1 VGLIGIICPKYVQFQ
16 VSQKE
21 ARIEQMRNV
30 GIYLFNK
37 VELLDFAGPYEVFST
52 AAELN
57 DRKQFRVFTISEDGG
72 AIKSVN
78 GLIVI
83 PDYSFSNHPKIDILI
98 IPGGEGT
105 KAEIKKK
112 KVMEWVDRTQGSAE
126 IMATVCSGARIPA
139 VLGLLDGLE
148 ATTHQSVID
157 DVKKLAPNVTIDHS
171 KTIYRQREDHDVRR
185 DLSRDRPL
193 APHSEKTLR
202 RNTPKKQ
209 WNTWNMERQRPKTIS
224 LAIVKHISK
233 TN

>member
-1 VGLIGIICPKYVQFQ
+1 MK
-16 VSQKE
+16 
-21 ARIEQMRNV
+21 NV

-52 AAELN
+52 TSESN
-57 DRKQFRVFTISEDGG
+57 DNKSFRVFTISEDGG

-112 KVMEWVDRTQGSAE
+112 KVMEWVNKTQGSAE

-148 ATTHQSVID
+148 ATTHHSVID
-157 DVKKLAPNVTIDHS
+157 DVKKLAPNVIIDHTKRFIDNGKIMTS
-171 KTIYRQREDHDVRR
+171 GGISAGI
-185 DLSRDRPL
+185 DLSL
-193 APHSEKTLR
+193 H
-202 RNTPKKQ
+202 
-209 WNTWNMERQRPKTIS
+209 
-224 LAIVKHISK
+224 IVKKLCGEDVAKK
-233 TN
+233 TMEYMEYGEAAPKNH

>member
-1 VGLIGIICPKYVQFQ
+1 
-16 VSQKE
+16 
-21 ARIEQMRNV
+21 MRNV

-112 KVMEWVDRTQGSAE
+112 KVMEWIDRTQGSAE

-157 DVKKLAPNVTIDHS
+157 DVKKLAPNVTIDHTKRFIDNGKIMTS
-171 KTIYRQREDHDVRR
+171 GGISAGI
-185 DLSRDRPL
+185 DLSL
-193 APHSEKTLR
+193 H
-202 RNTPKKQ
+202 
-209 WNTWNMERQRPKTIS
+209 
-224 LAIVKHISK
+224 IVKKLCGEDTAQK
-233 TN
+233 TMEFMEYGEAAPKNH

>member
-1 VGLIGIICPKYVQFQ
+1 MK
-16 VSQKE
+16 
-21 ARIEQMRNV
+21 NV

-52 AAELN
+52 TSELN
-57 DRKQFRVFTISEDGG
+57 DHKVFKVFTISEDGG

-83 PDYSFSNHPKIDILI
+83 PDYSFDNHPKIDILI

-105 KAEIKKK
+105 KNEIKKK
-112 KVMEWVDRTQGSAE
+112 KVMEWVNKTQGSAE

-157 DVKKLAPNVTIDHS
+157 DVKKLAPNVTIDHTKRFIDNGKIMTS
-171 KTIYRQREDHDVRR
+171 GGISAGI
-185 DLSRDRPL
+185 DLSL
-193 APHSEKTLR
+193 H
-202 RNTPKKQ
+202 
-209 WNTWNMERQRPKTIS
+209 
-224 LAIVKHISK
+224 IVKKLCGEDTAQK
-233 TN
+233 TMEYMEYGEAAPKNH

>member
-1 VGLIGIICPKYVQFQ
+1 MGLIGIICPKYVQFQ

-112 KVMEWVDRTQGSAE
+112 KVMEWIERTYASADV
-126 IMATVCSGARIPA
+126 MATVCSGARIPA

-148 ATTHQSVID
+148 ATTHHSVID
-157 DVKKLAPNVTIDHS
+157 DVKRLAPEVTIDHS
-171 KTIYRQREDHDVRR
+171 KRFVDNGKIMTSGGISAGI
-185 DLSRDRPL
+185 DLSL
-193 APHSEKTLR
+193 HIVKKLCGEKVAEKTMEYMEYGEAA
-202 RNTPKKQ
+202 PK
-209 WNTWNMERQRPKTIS
+209 N
-224 LAIVKHISK
+224 H
-233 TN
+233 

>member
-1 VGLIGIICPKYVQFQ
+1 MGLIGIICPKYVQFQ

-105 KAEIKKK
+105 KSEIKKK
-112 KVMEWVDRTQGSAE
+112 KVMEWIDRTQGSAE

-148 ATTHQSVID
+148 ATTHHSVID
-157 DVKKLAPNVTIDHS
+157 DVKRLAPEVTICG
-171 KTIYRQREDHDVRR
+171 
-185 DLSRDRPL
+185 LSPPFFL
-193 APHSEKTLR
+193 
-202 RNTPKKQ
+202 
-209 WNTWNMERQRPKTIS
+209 
-224 LAIVKHISK
+224 
-233 TN
+233 

>member
-1 VGLIGIICPKYVQFQ
+1 MK
-16 VSQKE
+16 
-21 ARIEQMRNV
+21 NV

-52 AAELN
+52 TSQLN
-57 DRKQFRVFTISEDGG
+57 DHKAFKVFTISEDGG

-83 PDYSFSNHPKIDILI
+83 PDYSFDNHPKIDILV

-112 KVMEWVDRTQGSAE
+112 KVMEWIDKTQASAE

-148 ATTHQSVID
+148 ATTHLLVID
-157 DVKKLAPNVTIDHS
+157 DVKKLAPGVIIDHTKRFIDNGKIMTS
-171 KTIYRQREDHDVRR
+171 GGISAGI
-185 DLSRDRPL
+185 DLSLHIVEKLFGKDVAKKTMDYMEYGEA
-193 APHSEKTLR
+193 APK
-202 RNTPKKQ
+202 NQ
-209 WNTWNMERQRPKTIS
+209 
-224 LAIVKHISK
+224 
-233 TN
+233 

>member
-1 VGLIGIICPKYVQFQ
+1 MK
-16 VSQKE
+16 
-21 ARIEQMRNV
+21 NV

-52 AAELN
+52 TSELN
-57 DRKQFRVFTISEDGG
+57 DHKVFKVFTVSEDGG

-83 PDYSFSNHPKIDILI
+83 PDYSFDNHPKIDILI

-105 KAEIKKK
+105 KNEIKKK
-112 KVMEWVDRTQGSAE
+112 KVMEWVNKTQGSAE

-157 DVKKLAPNVTIDHS
+157 DVKKLAPNVTIDHTKRFIDNGKIMTS
-171 KTIYRQREDHDVRR
+171 GGISAGI
-185 DLSRDRPL
+185 DLSL
-193 APHSEKTLR
+193 H
-202 RNTPKKQ
+202 
-209 WNTWNMERQRPKTIS
+209 
-224 LAIVKHISK
+224 IVKKLCGEDTAQK
-233 TN
+233 TMEYMEYGEAAPKNH

>member
-1 VGLIGIICPKYVQFQ
+1 
-16 VSQKE
+16 
-21 ARIEQMRNV
+21 MRNV

-83 PDYSFSNHPKIDILI
+83 PDYSFDNHPKVDILI

-112 KVMEWVDRTQGSAE
+112 RVMEWIDKTQASAE

-148 ATTHQSVID
+148 ATTHHSVIE
-157 DVKKLAPNVTIDHS
+157 DVKKLAPKVTIDHTKRFIDNGKIMTS
-171 KTIYRQREDHDVRR
+171 GGISAGI
-185 DLSRDRPL
+185 DLSL
-193 APHSEKTLR
+193 H
-202 RNTPKKQ
+202 
-209 WNTWNMERQRPKTIS
+209 
-224 LAIVKHISK
+224 IVKKLCGEETANK
-233 TN
+233 TMEYMEYGEAAPKNH

>member
-1 VGLIGIICPKYVQFQ
+1 MK
-16 VSQKE
+16 
-21 ARIEQMRNV
+21 NV

-52 AAELN
+52 TSELN
-57 DRKQFRVFTISEDGG
+57 DHKVFKVFTISEDGG

-83 PDYSFSNHPKIDILI
+83 PDYSFDNHPKIDILI

-105 KAEIKKK
+105 KNEIKKK
-112 KVMEWVDRTQGSAE
+112 KVMEWVNKTQGSAE

-157 DVKKLAPNVTIDHS
+157 DVKKLAPNVTINHTKRFIDNGKIMTS
-171 KTIYRQREDHDVRR
+171 GGISAGI
-185 DLSRDRPL
+185 DLSL
-193 APHSEKTLR
+193 H
-202 RNTPKKQ
+202 
-209 WNTWNMERQRPKTIS
+209 
-224 LAIVKHISK
+224 IVKKLCGEDTAQK
-233 TN
+233 TMEYMEYGEAAPKNH